1 MSGPRDTGVHR
12 QETVLSVFQCSLAFI
27 SAFVTSR
34 PNPWQSRYHGFLL
47 CVRRDAPWPLHVH
60 VRKQGGSVGPPAPGV
75 DALPLRLHSESVCTR
90 HRSFVLSK
98 CKSLSDNHV
107 DPQQTHA
114 TRFLTPWGNS
124 LHLLSCPHTLCDVY
138 VFDYR
143 LFRMEESQWVRVLF
157 QLKIIIRDLHWGRK
171 SNVWSFSSVSL
182 NMEDVSRPS
191 TSHPCPCPLLC
202 LILPR

>member
-1 MSGPRDTGVHR
+1 MP
-12 QETVLSVFQCSLAFI
+12 F
-27 SAFVTSR
+27 
-34 PNPWQSRYHGFLL
+34 
-47 CVRRDAPWPLHVH
+47 
-60 VRKQGGSVGPPAPGV
+60 
-75 DALPLRLHSESVCTR
+75 RLHTQSICTR

-124 LHLLSCPHTLCDVY
+124 LHLLSCLHTLCDVY

-171 SNVWSFSSVSL
+171 INVWSFSSVSL

-202 LILPR
+202 LHLILQPKMKGGTEKGSGREGEKKIQREGLTQCQIGWRDPFCIFQLG